1 MAPIRYK
8 QNIYATEI
16 LQICKME
23 DTPKMPFVLFAPY
36 LQRVP
41 FIVRQLIKILINIR
55 VFCLAI
61 GISVRVMLL
70 LCQVQFHTVYC

>member
-1 MAPIRYK
+1 
-8 QNIYATEI
+8 
-16 LQICKME
+16 
-23 DTPKMPFVLFAPY
+23 MPFVLFAPY